1 MNFVVQFLHGS
12 NVDGRASVVRTAD
25 FEADDMYEIVSRTRI
40 ILASP
45 TYEPSVD
52 GFQIVVNGNQVIF
65 YEPRGTGSAEQKDP
79 VSHATVS
86 WTVSGLR
93 EDFMLTRTFQQ
104 KAERIG
110 RMVPPLMTKAIAEA
124 VYEKVLKPSAAA
136 AESRAKT
143 LEKAT

>member
-79 VSHATVS
+79 VLHATVS
-86 WTVSGLR
+86 S
-93 EDFMLTRTFQQ
+93 
-104 KAERIG
+104 ERS
-110 RMVPPLMTKAIAEA
+110 PACPTT
-124 VYEKVLKPSAAA
+124 S
-136 AESRAKT
+136 S
-143 LEKAT
+143 